1 MEQFEHAEVEE
12 KAVEETTAVNEET
25 TSADEET
32 EEAEET
38 SGKAEKKIDLSE
50 FREIINTML
59 VSVFVVLMVF
69 TYLARPV
76 TVQGGSMKS
85 TLQPDD
91 KLLMYRLFYEPKQ
104 GDIVVINNT
113 MGHLLSNDGQ
123 VVESGASLNKTI
135 IKRVI
140 ATEGQT
146 LDVDVVNDAVYVDGV
161 ALPESYINEFDMQ
174 DAGVFN
180 YPITIPEGYI
190 FVMGDNRN
198 HSTDSR
204 SSTVGLVDV
213 NDVLGKTYFRYAPFG
228 EFGFLN

>member
-1 MEQFEHAEVEE
+1 MEQFEHAEAEE
-12 KAVEETTAVNEET
+12 KTVEETTAENEET
-25 TSADEET
+25 AAVTEETAET
-32 EEAEET
+32 EET
-38 SGKAEKKIDLSE
+38 TGKEGKKFDLSE
-50 FREIINTML
+50 FREIVNTML

-69 TYLARPV
+69 TYLLRPV

-113 MGHLLSNDGQ
+113 MGHLLSNDGT

-146 LDVDVVNDAVYVDGV
+146 LDIDVVNDAVYVDGV

-180 YPITIPEGYI
+180 YPITIPEGYV

-204 SSTVGLVDV
+204 SSTVGLVAEE
-213 NDVLGKTYFRYAPFG
+213 DVLGKTFFRYAPFDS
-228 EFGFLN
+228 FGFLG